1 MSSLAAMNQM
11 ELMSGSSDA
20 PGTTVCHLIENRLQ
34 ALGPALQQS
43 NSNKTLLLRAL
54 YPLKGKTVSKMIK
67 DHKEIFDQTID
78 DLLYFSEN
86 DFHVEGFYL
95 KLVEGFFGLK
105 FIYLSG
111 VLQSFIKGAVSFD
124 EFIHESGHTSEF
136 LTYLDTK
143 YGDVRFSF
151 KFKTIEMYD
160 KKIIFVYPYNFT
172 SLYEINVSELE

>member
-20 PGTTVCHLIENRLQ
+20 SGRTVCHLIEDRLQ
-34 ALGPALQQS
+34 TMGPALQQS
-43 NSNKTLLLRAL
+43 NSNKILLLRTL

-67 DHKEIFDQTID
+67 DHKEIFDQTVD

-86 DFHVEGFYL
+86 RFHVEGFYL
-95 KLVEGFFGLK
+95 RLVEQFFGLK
-105 FIYLSG
+105 FIHLSG
-111 VLQSFIKGAVSFD
+111 VLQSFIKGAVSFEELELTD
-124 EFIHESGHTSEF
+124 EFHDHLVG
-136 LTYLDTK
+136 K
-143 YGDVRFSF
+143 YGDNRFSL

-160 KKIIFVYPYNFT
+160 KKIIFVYSNNYT